1 MAKERIIP
9 QMPPLLPE
17 EMQYYQNTDVDGRF
31 GGESG
36 EHAVKYVL
44 LYRGINFYKPSI
56 DNGVDLVV
64 EKCLKAKENNARA
77 QVKKVVCKM
86 RADAQLK
93 RETGKIVKRSCFDFN
108 LQSSGGT
115 EKGKQRT
122 IDDIDV
128 FYHVLIT
135 PYRTLIWET
144 PASTPG
150 LVRENGEFKSVK
162 NPALDKTGVQKT
174 RPQVDF
180 SKFLVYTQ
188 YDPIIYEKFPEFFKK
203 PATLEP
209 FITS

>member
-1 MAKERIIP
+1 
-9 QMPPLLPE
+9 MPPLLPE
-17 EMQYYQNTDVDGRF
+17 EMEYYKNQSDNDARF
-31 GGESG
+31 GGEAG

-64 EKCLKAKENNARA
+64 EKCLKAEAGKGRA

-86 RADAQLK
+86 RADAKLK
-93 RETGKIVKRSCFDFN
+93 RETGRIVKRSCYDFN
-108 LQSSGGT
+108 LQSTGGT
-115 EKGKQRT
+115 DKGKQRT

-162 NPALDKTGVQKT
+162 NPALDKTGTQKIV
-174 RPQVDF
+174 PQVDF